1 MLRIR
6 ISHFLLIF
14 FFLFIFF
21 LLLIWLYNLGQLW
34 SLHEHC
40 GASGL
45 ANPITGVAVGF
56 PRYALFFWHRHAT
69 REVENHWLRLNILVL
84 ARFLLQDRFDF
95 NLISCHS
102 ILLNLRGII
111 VWLGVLLVLHDLL
124 LCWNGVELLK
134 VLAGWW
140 FIDRRLLHMVQFSLI
155 ATLWQ
160 KFVRWCELIYWPESC
175 VIPRHSRC
183 CNFLNYLL
191 LRIHTWLSY
200 RLHNGLFL
208 WVD

>member
-14 FFLFIFF
+14 FFFFFFIFF

-40 GASGL
+40 GASSL

-56 PRYALFFWHRHAT
+56 PWYALFFWHCHAT
-69 REVENHWLRLNILVL
+69 GEVENDWFRLNILVL

-102 ILLNLRGII
+102 ILLNLRCII

-140 FIDRRLLHMVQFSLI
+140 FIDWRLLHMVQFSLI

-160 KFVRWCELIYWPESC
+160 KLVRWCELIYRPVSC
-175 VIPRHSRC
+175 VIPR
-183 CNFLNYLL
+183 
-191 LRIHTWLSY
+191 
-200 RLHNGLFL
+200 
-208 WVD
+208 